1 MTAPIIEVPIV
12 PPVVLRAPV
21 VHAVATGGQSVIA
34 MYGPLYGGFITN
46 PYDATSQGIKLVEPL
61 FISIVGAAAS
71 SETATTFAINPG
83 DTFPIPMGLT
93 GNVWVNATSSGHRF
107 SALGVYAP
115 APAPIP
121 FTGSFPPSGPTGLT
135 AVLPSYLYA
144 QYNDDDN
151 LQAFVNS
158 YNGLAQGYV
167 DWFNSINLPIYTQ
180 PQISGPLLDW
190 VAEGL
195 YGITRSYLFTPGGKL
210 VGPYNTWQLNSVAF
224 NGNLLTQATNA
235 ALPSDDVFKRIITWH
250 FLKGDGK
257 VFSIRWLKRRIM
269 RFLMGTN
276 GTNYP
281 VGMTPQISV
290 LMAGNDVSI
299 RLLSGVR
306 TLGAQSG
313 FNTWQLNSVPFNNIE
328 TIYTPENPLPNAA
341 VFKEA
346 VEDGTLEL
354 PFQFNFTVSI

>member
-1 MTAPIIEVPIV
+1 MTLV
-12 PPVVLRAPV
+12 PPVVLRAPAAHV
-21 VHAVATGGQSVIA
+21 VAAGGQPVIA
-34 MYGPLYGGFITN
+34 LYGPLFGGFITN
-46 PYDATSQGIKLVEPL
+46 PYDATGQGIALAEPL
-61 FISIVGAAAS
+61 LVSILGAAAP
-71 SETATTFAINPG
+71 SENATTFALQPG
-83 DTFPIPMGLT
+83 DTFPIPIGLS
-93 GNVWVNATSSGHRF
+93 GNVWVNAATSGHRF
-107 SALGVYAP
+107 SAVGVYAAP
-115 APAPIP
+115 PAPIP
-121 FTGSFPPSGPTGLT
+121 FTGAFPPTGPTGLT
-135 AVLPSYLYA
+135 SALPSYLYA
-144 QYNDDDN
+144 QYNDDDD

-180 PQISGPLLDW
+180 SQISGPLLDW

-195 YGITRSYLFTPGGKL
+195 YGITRSYLFTPGGKF
-210 VGPYNTWQLNSVAF
+210 VGPFNTWQLNSITF
-224 NGNLLTQATNA
+224 NGSYFTPPTNA

-257 VFSIRWLKRRIM
+257 VFNIRWLKRRIM

-281 VGMTPQISV
+281 VDMTPQISV

-306 TLGAQSG
+306 TLGMNSQ

-328 TIYTPENPLPNAA
+328 TVYTPEDPLPNAA
-341 VFKEA
+341 LFKEA